1 MAVVVAWVRCDD
13 DGGMM
18 MMMVVGLVGCGC
30 WREGGEKW
38 RVAASG
44 SGDRVHRL
52 VGRSYF
58 GLAGKIPP
66 ENFSGGGSGG
76 RRWGDPPEKKVEREM
91 YNILYHNIVCFAL
104 MLTALL
110 SCSLLGASRRS
121 PKPVLLS
128 LKHAQLPVL
137 GSTRMYRD
145 LRLPTIGLN

>member
-30 WREGGEKW
+30 WREGGKKW

-58 GLAGKIPP
+58 GLAGKIPS

-76 RRWGDPPEKKVEREM
+76 RRWG
-91 YNILYHNIVCFAL
+91 
-104 MLTALL
+104 
-110 SCSLLGASRRS
+110 SLAGEDES

>member
-44 SGDRVHRL
+44 SGDRVHRV
-52 VGRSYF
+52 VGSLF
-58 GLAGKIPP
+58 GLAGKIPSK
-66 ENFSGGGSGG
+66 NFSDGGSGG

-91 YNILYHNIVCFAL
+91 YNILCNNDYIPSRDVGYK
-104 MLTALL
+104 LL
-110 SCSLLGASRRS
+110 LE
-121 PKPVLLS
+121 
-128 LKHAQLPVL
+128 LP
-137 GSTRMYRD
+137 D
-145 LRLPTIGLN
+145 

>member
-44 SGDRVHRL
+44 SGDRVHRV
-52 VGRSYF
+52 VGSLF

-76 RRWGDPPEKKVEREM
+76 RRWGDPPEKKKMRMEQCIDYTLWEIIE
-91 YNILYHNIVCFAL
+91 NGNAPIVTKL
-104 MLTALL
+104 VDGKETAIPPTTVKEK
-110 SCSLLGASRRS
+110 AQRR
-121 PKPVLLS
+121 
-128 LKHAQLPVL
+128 A
-137 GSTRMYRD
+137 
-145 LRLPTIGLN
+145 